1 MRKSTGMKEYLDNK
15 SPTVRPYLHDT
26 SLWLEPDA
34 IPIISAYRDFKFT
47 VFQTTKKFMPTNE
60 MTTKGL
66 RWWLAENAGDG
77 KDPCRFHKLFTY
89 RECSDVITKEARFCT
104 TGEGRETQ
112 PRKKGDSILCH
123 FYPIPTHSSDMSNAL
138 DEAVFSLAEAIHSN
152 IDLMRIRYCFVF

>member
-60 MTTKGL
+60 MTTTGL
-66 RWWLAENAGDG
+66 RWWLAEYAGDG
-77 KDPCRFHKLFTY
+77 KDTRRFHKIFTY
-89 RECSDVITKEARFCT
+89 TECSDVITKEARFCT
-104 TGEGRETQ
+104 TGVGRETR
-112 PRKKGDSILCH
+112 PSKKGDSILCH
-123 FYPIPTHSSDMSNAL
+123 FYPIPTHS
-138 DEAVFSLAEAIHSN
+138 I
-152 IDLMRIRYCFVF
+152 